1 MTDFQK
7 ILEEKKRKIIERG
20 KNKKESQTTIRS
32 LTLDE
37 KAKQIYIEMIRQAN
51 IPGRYRE
58 KNFVNYEINRDNKK
72 SYNKV
77 LEYLKKYH
85 DGSWLFMYGN
95 YGTGKTHLAIAG
107 MKKVCYEIAKKTAKE
122 YKEFPLSIIRGKT
135 IMNPVYFVK
144 TPELLEEIKSAYEY
158 DDVLENDVIGKY
170 KHKQFLVVDD
180 LGSEKPSDWQQE
192 KIYSI
197 LDYRYSKLLP
207 TIITTNCSMNELIER
222 IGQRVVD
229 RIQEAAK
236 GYRTS
241 WRGESYRTKEE
252 NNS

>member
-1 MTDFQK
+1 M
-7 ILEEKKRKIIERG
+7 
-20 KNKKESQTTIRS
+20 
-32 LTLDE
+32 TLDE